1 MEDEILQSN
10 NENDEEKQENIP
22 QTPHPYKSK
31 LATALWKALGEST
44 LLQQLD
50 KKLRLQRYYNN

>member
-22 QTPHPYKSK
+22 QTPH
-31 LATALWKALGEST
+31 TLWKALGEST

>member
-22 QTPHPYKSK
+22 QTNIPQTPH
-31 LATALWKALGEST
+31 TLWKALGEST